1 MIATFIQQYGM
12 TILYTAL
19 TAIAGFIG
27 LQIKRIYEKHIA
39 DEEKKKVVETCV
51 KAVEQLY
58 RDLSGEE
65 KKEKAIE
72 NITAILDAKG
82 ITIAPI
88 EIEMLLEAT
97 VASFNNS
104 FNSNPDEQFT
114 CDVTNAKGEESNE

>member
-1 MIATFIQQYGM
+1 MIGTFIQQYGM
-12 TILYTAL
+12 TILYTVL

-27 LQIKRIYEKHIA
+27 LQIKNIYEKHSA
-39 DEEKKKVVETCV
+39 EEEKKKVVETCV

-58 RDLSGEE
+58 KDLSGEE

-72 NITAILDAKG
+72 NITAMLDAKG

-88 EIEMLLEAT
+88 EIDMLIEAT

-104 FNSNPDEQFT
+104 FNSTTTFT
-114 CDVTNAKGEESNE
+114 YDVTNVTTESERQHE